1 MKKQFIMLLFMA
13 FVMCLATS
21 CGNIIKNIT
30 ATHGDGIRYITPTP
44 TLPPESEG
52 IYTSLKECD
61 DDKIRFLITNYYSAL
76 SNGETELLKSCLSD
90 PSLYSE
96 ANYTTLVN
104 VNRIKIKKIF
114 LKEGQAPLDYVAY
127 VFTEMYVNGI
137 DTPVPSLEELFLTA
151 SGSNWYIESGAV
163 SADVYN
169 EVVSSINSD
178 KEVTRL
184 VNSVNLLFEKA
195 LKEDPALKEYA
206 DAQKLN

>member
-1 MKKQFIMLLFMA
+1 
-13 FVMCLATS
+13 
-21 CGNIIKNIT
+21 
-30 ATHGDGIRYITPTP
+30 
-44 TLPPESEG
+44 
-52 IYTSLKECD
+52 
-61 DDKIRFLITNYYSAL
+61 
-76 SNGETELLKSCLSD
+76 
-90 PSLYSE
+90 
-96 ANYTTLVN
+96 
-104 VNRIKIKKIF
+104 
-114 LKEGQAPLDYVAY
+114 
-127 VFTEMYVNGI
+127 MYVNGI